1 MIQRR
6 KMWYLCLLAIAP
18 LTVTINQHSL
28 LCEIQYVTVQNF
40 PVNSVNADT
49 SNVLSEI
56 YLPKDELVEEQQQK
70 VHSLLTE
77 FELLFSKGDDDIG
90 YCPFVELG
98 IDLLDETPFK
108 QRFRRIPPSMMD
120 EVKKHIKQQLAAG
133 IIRRSHSPFTL
144 CSSEGKMANFAYV
157 FI

>member
-1 MIQRR
+1 M
-6 KMWYLCLLAIAP
+6 
-18 LTVTINQHSL
+18 
-28 LCEIQYVTVQNF
+28 QNF

-90 YCPFVELG
+90 YCLFVELR

-108 QRFRRIPPSMMD
+108 Q
-120 EVKKHIKQQLAAG
+120 
-133 IIRRSHSPFTL
+133 
-144 CSSEGKMANFAYV
+144 
-157 FI
+157 

>member
-108 QRFRRIPPSMMD
+108 Q
-120 EVKKHIKQQLAAG
+120 
-133 IIRRSHSPFTL
+133 
-144 CSSEGKMANFAYV
+144 
-157 FI
+157 

>member
-1 MIQRR
+1 M
-6 KMWYLCLLAIAP
+6 
-18 LTVTINQHSL
+18 
-28 LCEIQYVTVQNF
+28 QNF

-120 EVKKHIKQQLAAG
+120 EVKKHIKQ
-133 IIRRSHSPFTL
+133 
-144 CSSEGKMANFAYV
+144 
-157 FI
+157 

>member
-1 MIQRR
+1 
-6 KMWYLCLLAIAP
+6 MWYLCLLAIAP

-40 PVNSVNADT
+40 PVNSVYADT

-77 FELLFSKGDDDIG
+77 FELLFFKGDDDIG
-90 YCPFVELG
+90 YCPFVDLR

-144 CSSEGKMANFAYV
+144 CSSEGKMTNFACIYLKTLKQ
-157 FI
+157 